1 MEEIRTLFEHIL
13 NREFIRAVI
22 SGPRAKDG
30 VIRVKVRPV
39 EMKGK
44 LLFQLESFTST
55 QAFHEN
61 LDAEAAKERL
71 AEYMGNFR

>member
-39 EMKGK
+39 EMKG
-44 LLFQLESFTST
+44 
-55 QAFHEN
+55 
-61 LDAEAAKERL
+61 
-71 AEYMGNFR
+71 